1 VTLPNAH
8 LASVDVAKVRD
19 YLLDSSHPENGG
31 KAEFFRRLGYTR
43 EAPESLAEALREVA
57 LTGAIVSTARS
68 EHGEKFVVDGGLPAQ
83 TGQNVGRTVRTVW
96 IVDSGGDVP
105 RLVTAYP
112 ARV

>member
-1 VTLPNAH
+1 MTLPNAH
-8 LASVDVAKVRD
+8 LAVVDASKVRD

-31 KAEFFRRLGYTR
+31 KAEFFRRLGYAR
-43 EAPESLAEALREVA
+43 EAPESLAEALRVVA
-57 LTGAIVSTARS
+57 SSGVIVSTARS
-68 EHGEKFVVDGGLPAQ
+68 QHGEKFVVDGGLPAQ
-83 TGQNVGRTVRTVW
+83 TGQDSGRIVRTVW